1 MAQEKSWGNNSYL
14 NSMKDGTIEQY
25 LYLLRYLVIYGLVAC
40 VLQSGYWILILVAKL
55 VKDREEKKEEE
66 AYNQSLKDLENSRLQ
81 I

>member
-1 MAQEKSWGNNSYL
+1 
-14 NSMKDGTIEQY
+14 MKDGTVEQY